1 MTPTDAAQTRK
12 NPVEGGSTG
21 FFKGREILGEDY
33 SQRAMRIAL
42 RIVTLYEPRGQKDG
56 ANLVTSD
63 TGHSNIGRIRGFRRF
78 RTPMLVAVA
87 LLAAACT
94 SGFSAEAA
102 PSAEVEGGTTDAP
115 AETQPAPAGTAAQSI
130 GPSGPSLDITIDR
143 VSDGDSVRASST
155 EGDLEI
161 RLIGINAPEGDE
173 CFGDRA
179 GDVLSNL
186 LSGTQVQL
194 HPWPP
199 EIDDFGRELGF
210 LVADDQ
216 FVNLALIEAGAA
228 VARAQGDHE
237 FANDFEEAESRAAD
251 ARIGLWAPDACGE
264 PTAAEVEIVDAEA
277 NAPGNDQENPNGEWI
292 EIENVGDSEASL
304 SGWSLRDE
312 STRHRYDFP
321 DVAIASGQRIRI
333 FTGCGSDSLNSD
345 PGELFWCSPEPPV
358 WNNDGDTAF
367 LSDPNG
373 TFVATQAV
381 GG

>member
-1 MTPTDAAQTRK
+1 MESARNAHFSVTPTDAAQTRK

-155 EGDLEI
+155 AVSYTHLT
-161 RLIGINAPEGDE
+161 LPTN
-173 CFGDRA
+173 
-179 GDVLSNL
+179 
-186 LSGTQVQL
+186 
-194 HPWPP
+194 
-199 EIDDFGRELGF
+199 RE
-210 LVADDQ
+210 V
-216 FVNLALIEAGAA
+216 
-228 VARAQGDHE
+228 
-237 FANDFEEAESRAAD
+237 
-251 ARIGLWAPDACGE
+251 
-264 PTAAEVEIVDAEA
+264 
-277 NAPGNDQENPNGEWI
+277 
-292 EIENVGDSEASL
+292 
-304 SGWSLRDE
+304 
-312 STRHRYDFP
+312 
-321 DVAIASGQRIRI
+321 
-333 FTGCGSDSLNSD
+333 
-345 PGELFWCSPEPPV
+345 
-358 WNNDGDTAF
+358 
-367 LSDPNG
+367 
-373 TFVATQAV
+373 
-381 GG
+381 